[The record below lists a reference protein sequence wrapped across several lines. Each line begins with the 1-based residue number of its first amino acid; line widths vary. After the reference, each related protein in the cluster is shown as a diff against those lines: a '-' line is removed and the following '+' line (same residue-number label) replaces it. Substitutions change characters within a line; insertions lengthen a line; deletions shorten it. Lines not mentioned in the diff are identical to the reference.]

1 MSTSSRLRRFE
12 EVLDRS
18 GGAEMLNGAISSSGP
33 HRQLTPRTVMLG
45 ILLSIAT
52 SKVAHLSAAYRCLCD
67 LSVVD
72 QVRLGVARHSREG
85 LKTAS
90 YRQFE
95 HSFSALM
102 KPIDPSPVPSFRGVA
117 PLERSGHLARRRAGI
132 ETATKEAML
141 IELIDALLEA
151 SVPEAKRGRR
161 CLAVDW
167 TDHESWARPK
177 DKLSQEISADP
188 DAAWGHAKRNAPGA
202 KDVLF
207 WGYYAQVA
215 VLAPEEGEKADP
227 ELICRVV
234 VKSASIEPAD
244 EMAGLLERMAS
255 SGARPSVVL
264 ADCGYSFKTGFSR
277 RLRSIGAEPV
287 MDLHPFDR
295 GPKGTFE
302 GAVCA
307 NGSLYCPCVPERLLS
322 LGPLERGAPAEV
334 VATHDRSCGE
344 LERYRFAPLARADE
358 EGYERVMCPAAAGKL
373 RCGLVETSLN
383 LSFAHPSVT
392 EPPGLA
398 PRCCRQRSITVPPNV
413 NDKTRQK
420 HPYPSPVHRRSY
432 ARRTAAERAYARL
445 ADPAGEGVRRGWCR
459 LFGTA
464 KNTLMYSLAAV
475 AHNLRILESR
485 ERQDQVEARRATQ
498 AASGS
503 RRGRRRHHEQ
513 PPSAP
518 PPDDGPTV
526 PG

>member
-1 MSTSSRLRRFE
+1 M
-12 EVLDRS
+12 LDRS
-18 GGAEMLNGAISSSGP
+18 GVTEMLEEAVSSSGP
-33 HRQLTPRTVMLG
+33 PRQLTFRTVLLG
-45 ILLSIAT
+45 ILLSISN

-67 LSVVD
+67 LSVID
-72 QVRLGVARHSREG
+72 QVRLGVARPGREG

-90 YRQFE
+90 YRMFE
-95 HSFSALM
+95 HSFNAMM

-117 PLERSGHLARRRAGI
+117 PLKRPGHLAKKRAGI
-132 ETATKEAML
+132 ETTAKETML
-141 IELIDALLEA
+141 VGLIDALLEA
-151 SVPEAKRGRR
+151 SVPKAKGEHR

-177 DKLSQEISADP
+177 DKLSEEVSADP

-202 KDVLF
+202 KDALF

-215 VLAPEEGEKADP
+215 VVACEEGAEKPDP
-227 ELICRVV
+227 ELIYRVV

-244 EMAGLLERMAS
+244 EMAGALERMAA
-255 SGARPSVVL
+255 SGKGPSDVL

-277 RLRSIGAEPV
+277 RLRNIGAEPV

-307 NGSLYCPCVPERLLS
+307 NGSLYCPCVPERLLT
-322 LGPLERGAPAEV
+322 LGPLVRGAPEKA
-334 VATHDRSCGE
+334 VAAHDRACAE
-344 LERYRFAPLARADE
+344 LEHYRFAPLARPDK

-373 RCGLVETSLN
+373 RCPLVEASLN
-383 LSFAHPSVT
+383 LSFSHPSVT
-392 EPPGLA
+392 QAPSSP
-398 PRCCRQRSITVPPNV
+398 PRCCRQRSITVAPQV

-475 AHNLRILESR
+475 VHNLRLLESR
-485 ERQDQVEARRATQ
+485 ERQDQLEARRASQ
-498 AASGS
+498 AVSGP
-503 RRGRRRHHEQ
+503 GRKRPRRHEQQ
-513 PPSAP
+513 PPVP
-518 PPDDGPTV
+518 PPTDDGPSV

>member
-1 MSTSSRLRRFE
+1 
-12 EVLDRS
+12 VLDRS
-18 GGAEMLNGAISSSGP
+18 GVTEMLEEAVSSSGP
-33 HRQLTPRTVMLG
+33 ARQLTFRTVLLG
-45 ILLSIAT
+45 ILLSISN

-67 LSVVD
+67 LSVID
-72 QVRLGVARHSREG
+72 QVRLGVARPGRDG

-90 YRQFE
+90 YRMFE
-95 HSFSALM
+95 HSFNAMM

-117 PLERSGHLARRRAGI
+117 PLKRPGHLAKKRAGI
-132 ETATKEAML
+132 ETTTKETML
-141 IELIDALLEA
+141 VGLIDALLEA
-151 SVPEAKRGRR
+151 SVPKAKGEHR

-177 DKLSQEISADP
+177 DKLSEEVSADP

-202 KDVLF
+202 KDALF

-215 VLAPEEGEKADP
+215 VVACEEGAEKPDP
-227 ELICRVV
+227 ELIYRVV

-244 EMAGLLERMAS
+244 EMAGALERMAA
-255 SGARPSVVL
+255 SGKGPSDVL

-277 RLRSIGAEPV
+277 RLRNIGAEPV

-307 NGSLYCPCVPERLLS
+307 NGSLYCPCVPERLLA
-322 LGPLERGAPAEV
+322 LGPLVRGAPEKA
-334 VATHDRSCGE
+334 VAAHDRSCAE
-344 LERYRFAPLARADE
+344 LEHYRFAPLARPDK

-373 RCGLVETSLN
+373 RCPLVEASLN
-383 LSFAHPSVT
+383 LSFSHPSVT
-392 EPPGLA
+392 QAPSSP
-398 PRCCRQRSITVPPNV
+398 PRCCRQRSITVAPQV

-420 HPYPSPVHRRSY
+420 HPYPSPIHRRSY

-475 AHNLRILESR
+475 VHNLRLLESR
-485 ERQDQVEARRATQ
+485 ERQDQLEARRASQ
-498 AASGS
+498 AASGP
-503 RRGRRRHHEQ
+503 GRKRPRRHEQQ
-513 PPSAP
+513 PPVP
-518 PPDDGPTV
+518 PPTDDGPSV

>member
-1 MSTSSRLRRFE
+1 MLE
-12 EVLDRS
+12 EAV
-18 GGAEMLNGAISSSGP
+18 SSSGP
-33 HRQLTPRTVMLG
+33 PRQLTFRTVLLG
-45 ILLSIAT
+45 ILLSISN

-67 LSVVD
+67 LSVID
-72 QVRLGVARHSREG
+72 QVRLGVARPGREG

-90 YRQFE
+90 YRMFE
-95 HSFSALM
+95 HSFNAMM

-117 PLERSGHLARRRAGI
+117 PLKRPGHLAKKRAGI
-132 ETATKEAML
+132 ETTTKETML
-141 IELIDALLEA
+141 VGLIDALLEA
-151 SVPEAKRGRR
+151 SVPKAKGEHR

-177 DKLSQEISADP
+177 DKLSEEVSADP

-202 KDVLF
+202 KDALF

-215 VLAPEEGEKADP
+215 VVACEEGAEKPDP
-227 ELICRVV
+227 ELIYRVV

-244 EMAGLLERMAS
+244 EMAGALERMAA
-255 SGARPSVVL
+255 SGKGPSDVL

-277 RLRSIGAEPV
+277 RLRNIGAEPV

-307 NGSLYCPCVPERLLS
+307 NGSLYCPCVPERLLT
-322 LGPLERGAPAEV
+322 LGPLVRGAPEKA
-334 VATHDRSCGE
+334 VAAHDRACAE
-344 LERYRFAPLARADE
+344 LEHYRFAPLARPDK

-373 RCGLVETSLN
+373 RCPLVEASLN
-383 LSFAHPSVT
+383 LSFSHPSVT
-392 EPPGLA
+392 QAPSSP
-398 PRCCRQRSITVPPNV
+398 PRCCRQRSITVAPQV

-420 HPYPSPVHRRSY
+420 HPYPSPIHRRSY

-475 AHNLRILESR
+475 VHNLRLLESR
-485 ERQDQVEARRATQ
+485 ERQDQLEARRASQ
-498 AASGS
+498 AVSGP
-503 RRGRRRHHEQ
+503 GRKRPRRHEQQ
-513 PPSAP
+513 PPVP
-518 PPDDGPTV
+518 PPTDDGPSV

>member
-1 MSTSSRLRRFE
+1 MT
-12 EVLDRS
+12 EVLEE
-18 GGAEMLNGAISSSGP
+18 AVSSSGP
-33 HRQLTPRTVMLG
+33 ARQLTFRTVLLG
-45 ILLSIAT
+45 ILLSISN

-67 LSVVD
+67 LSVID
-72 QVRLGVARHSREG
+72 QVRLGVARPGHDG

-90 YRQFE
+90 YRMFE
-95 HSFSALM
+95 HSFNAMM

-117 PLERSGHLARRRAGI
+117 PLKRPGHLARRRAGI
-132 ETATKEAML
+132 EAPAKETML
-141 IELIDALLEA
+141 VGLIDALLEA
-151 SVPEAKRGRR
+151 SVPKAKREHR

-177 DKLSQEISADP
+177 DKLSEEISADP

-202 KDVLF
+202 KDALF

-215 VLAPEEGEKADP
+215 VVACEEGAENPDP
-227 ELICRVV
+227 ELIYRVV

-244 EMAGLLERMAS
+244 EMAGPLERMAA
-255 SGARPSVVL
+255 SGKGPSDVL

-277 RLRSIGAEPV
+277 RLRNIGAEPV

-307 NGSLYCPCVPERLLS
+307 NGSLYCPCVPERLLA
-322 LGPLERGAPAEV
+322 LGPLVRGAPEKAM
-334 VATHDRSCGE
+334 AAHDRSCAE
-344 LERYRFAPLARADE
+344 LEHYRLAPLARPDK

-373 RCGLVETSLN
+373 RCPLVEASLN
-383 LSFAHPSVT
+383 LSFSHPSVT
-392 EPPGLA
+392 EAPSSP
-398 PRCCRQRSITVPPNV
+398 PRCCRQRSITVAPQV

-445 ADPAGEGVRRGWCR
+445 ADPAGEGLRRGWCR

-475 AHNLRILESR
+475 VHNLRLLSR
-485 ERQDQVEARRATQ
+485 VNARTRSRRAGQ
-498 AASGS
+498 A
-503 RRGRRRHHEQ
+503 RQLPEQ
-513 PPSAP
+513 EESD
-518 PPDDGPTV
+518 PDATSNNRPCHPRPTTV
-526 PG
+526 RACLARVLL

>member
-1 MSTSSRLRRFE
+1 M
-12 EVLDRS
+12 LDRS
-18 GGAEMLNGAISSSGP
+18 GVTEMLEEAVSSSGP
-33 HRQLTPRTVMLG
+33 PRQLTFRTVLLG
-45 ILLSIAT
+45 ILLSISN

-67 LSVVD
+67 LSVID
-72 QVRLGVARHSREG
+72 QVRLGVARPGREG

-90 YRQFE
+90 YRMFE
-95 HSFSALM
+95 HSFNAMM

-117 PLERSGHLARRRAGI
+117 PLKRPGHLAKKRAGI
-132 ETATKEAML
+132 ETTAKETML
-141 IELIDALLEA
+141 VGLIDALLEA
-151 SVPEAKRGRR
+151 SVPKAKREHR

-177 DKLSQEISADP
+177 DKLSEEISADP

-202 KDVLF
+202 KDALF

-215 VLAPEEGEKADP
+215 VVACEEGAEKPDP
-227 ELICRVV
+227 ELIYRVV

-244 EMAGLLERMAS
+244 EMAGALERMAA
-255 SGARPSVVL
+255 SGKGPSDVL

-277 RLRSIGAEPV
+277 RLRNIGAEPV

-307 NGSLYCPCVPERLLS
+307 NGSLYCPCVPERLLA
-322 LGPLERGAPAEV
+322 LGPLVRGAPEKA
-334 VATHDRSCGE
+334 VAAHDRSCAE
-344 LERYRFAPLARADE
+344 LEHYRFAPLARPDK

-373 RCGLVETSLN
+373 RCPLVGASLN
-383 LSFAHPSVT
+383 LSFSHPSVT
-392 EPPGLA
+392 QAPSSP
-398 PRCCRQRSITVPPNV
+398 PRCCRQRSITVAPQV

-420 HPYPSPVHRRSY
+420 HPYPSPIHRRSY

-475 AHNLRILESR
+475 VHNLRLLESR
-485 ERQDQVEARRATQ
+485 ERQDQLEARRASQ
-498 AASGS
+498 AVSGP
-503 RRGRRRHHEQ
+503 GRKRPRRHEQQ
-513 PPSAP
+513 PPVP
-518 PPDDGPTV
+518 PPTDDGPSV

>member
-1 MSTSSRLRRFE
+1 
-12 EVLDRS
+12 VLDRS
-18 GGAEMLNGAISSSGP
+18 GVTEMLEEAVSSSGP
-33 HRQLTPRTVMLG
+33 PRQLTFRTVLLG
-45 ILLSIAT
+45 ILLSISN

-67 LSVVD
+67 LSVID
-72 QVRLGVARHSREG
+72 QVRLGVARPGREG

-90 YRQFE
+90 YRMFE
-95 HSFSALM
+95 HSFNAMM

-117 PLERSGHLARRRAGI
+117 PLKRPGHLAKKRAGI
-132 ETATKEAML
+132 ETTTKETML
-141 IELIDALLEA
+141 VGLIDALLEA
-151 SVPEAKRGRR
+151 SVPKAKREHR

-177 DKLSQEISADP
+177 DKLSEEVSADP

-202 KDVLF
+202 KDALF

-215 VLAPEEGEKADP
+215 VVACEEGAEKPDP
-227 ELICRVV
+227 ELIYRVV

-244 EMAGLLERMAS
+244 EMAGALERMAA
-255 SGARPSVVL
+255 SGKGPSDVL

-277 RLRSIGAEPV
+277 RLRNIGAEPV

-307 NGSLYCPCVPERLLS
+307 NGSLYCPCVPERLLT
-322 LGPLERGAPAEV
+322 LGPLVRGAPEKA
-334 VATHDRSCGE
+334 VAAHDRACAE
-344 LERYRFAPLARADE
+344 LEHYRFAPLARPDK

-373 RCGLVETSLN
+373 RCPLVEASLN
-383 LSFAHPSVT
+383 LSFSHPSVT
-392 EPPGLA
+392 QAPSSP
-398 PRCCRQRSITVPPNV
+398 PRCCRQRSITVAPQV

-475 AHNLRILESR
+475 VHNLRLLESR
-485 ERQDQVEARRATQ
+485 ERQDQLEARRASQ
-498 AASGS
+498 AVSGP
-503 RRGRRRHHEQ
+503 GRKRPRRHEQQ
-513 PPSAP
+513 PPVP
-518 PPDDGPTV
+518 PPTDDGPSV

>member
-1 MSTSSRLRRFE
+1 
-12 EVLDRS
+12 VLDRS
-18 GGAEMLNGAISSSGP
+18 GVTEMLEEAVSSSGP
-33 HRQLTPRTVMLG
+33 PRQLTFRTVLLG
-45 ILLSIAT
+45 ILLSISN

-67 LSVVD
+67 LSVID
-72 QVRLGVARHSREG
+72 QVRLGVARPGREG

-90 YRQFE
+90 YRMFE
-95 HSFSALM
+95 HSFNAMM

-117 PLERSGHLARRRAGI
+117 PLKRPGHLAKKRAGI
-132 ETATKEAML
+132 ETTTKETML
-141 IELIDALLEA
+141 VGLIDALLEA
-151 SVPEAKRGRR
+151 SVPKAKGEHR

-177 DKLSQEISADP
+177 DKLSEEVSADP

-202 KDVLF
+202 KDALF

-215 VLAPEEGEKADP
+215 VVACEEGAEKPDP
-227 ELICRVV
+227 ELIYRVV

-244 EMAGLLERMAS
+244 EMAGALERMAA
-255 SGARPSVVL
+255 SGKGPSDVL

-277 RLRSIGAEPV
+277 RLRNIGAEPV

-307 NGSLYCPCVPERLLS
+307 NGSLYCPCVPERLLT
-322 LGPLERGAPAEV
+322 LGPLVRGAPEKA
-334 VATHDRSCGE
+334 VAAHDRACAE
-344 LERYRFAPLARADE
+344 LEHYRFAPLARPDK

-373 RCGLVETSLN
+373 RCPLVEASLN
-383 LSFAHPSVT
+383 LSFSHPSVT
-392 EPPGLA
+392 QAPSSP
-398 PRCCRQRSITVPPNV
+398 PRCCRQRSITVAPQV

-420 HPYPSPVHRRSY
+420 HPYPSPIHRRSY

-475 AHNLRILESR
+475 VHNLRLLESR
-485 ERQDQVEARRATQ
+485 GRQDQLEARRASQ
-498 AASGS
+498 AVSGP
-503 RRGRRRHHEQ
+503 GRKRPRRHEQQ
-513 PPSAP
+513 PPVP
-518 PPDDGPTV
+518 PPTDDGPSV

>member
-1 MSTSSRLRRFE
+1 
-12 EVLDRS
+12 
-18 GGAEMLNGAISSSGP
+18 MLNGAISSPGP
-33 HRQLTPRTVMLG
+33 RRQLTPRTVMLG
-45 ILLSIAT
+45 ILLSISS

-67 LSVVD
+67 LSIVD
-72 QVRLGVARHSREG
+72 QVRLGVARHSRNG

-95 HSFSALM
+95 HSFTVM
-102 KPIDPSPVPSFRGVA
+102 MRPIDPSPVPSFRGVA
-117 PLERSGHLARRRAGI
+117 PPKRSGHLARRRAGI
-132 ETATKEAML
+132 ETASKEAML
-141 IELIDALLEA
+141 TGLIDALLEA
-151 SVPEAKRGRR
+151 SVPAAEEGHR

-202 KDVLF
+202 KDALF

-215 VLAPEEGEKADP
+215 VIAPKEGGTPGP

-244 EMAGLLERMAS
+244 EMAGLLERMAA
-255 SGARPSVVL
+255 SGTGPSDVL
-264 ADCGYSFKTGFSR
+264 ADCGYSFKVGFAR
-277 RLRSIGAEPV
+277 RLRNIGADPV

-302 GAVCA
+302 GTLCA

-322 LGPLERGAPAEV
+322 LGPLVRGSPEEV
-334 VATHDRSCGE
+334 VASHDRSCAE
-344 LERYRFAPLARADE
+344 LERYRFAPLARADA
-358 EGYERVMCPAAAGKL
+358 EGYERVMCPASAGKL
-373 RCGLVETSLN
+373 RCPLVEASLN

-392 EPPGLA
+392 EPPHSP
-398 PRCCRQRSITVPPNV
+398 PRCCRQRSITVAPNV

-420 HPYPSPVHRRSY
+420 HPYPSPAHRRSY

-464 KNTLMYSLAAV
+464 KNALMYSLAAV
-475 AHNLRILESR
+475 AHNLRVLESR
-485 ERQDQVEARRATQ
+485 ERRDHAETRRATQ
-498 AASGS
+498 AGSGP
-503 RRGRRRHHEQ
+503 RRKRPRRHDQQ
-513 PPSAP
+513 PPAP
-518 PPDDGPTV
+518 PPTDDGPSV

>member
-1 MSTSSRLRRFE
+1 M
-12 EVLDRS
+12 LDRS
-18 GGAEMLNGAISSSGP
+18 GVTEMLEEAVSSSGP
-33 HRQLTPRTVMLG
+33 PRQLTFRTVLLG
-45 ILLSIAT
+45 ILLSISN

-67 LSVVD
+67 LSVID
-72 QVRLGVARHSREG
+72 QVRLGVARPGRDG

-90 YRQFE
+90 YRMFE
-95 HSFSALM
+95 HSFNAMM

-117 PLERSGHLARRRAGI
+117 PLKRPGHLAKKRAGI
-132 ETATKEAML
+132 ETTAKETML
-141 IELIDALLEA
+141 VGLIDALLEA
-151 SVPEAKRGRR
+151 SVPKAKREHR

-177 DKLSQEISADP
+177 DKLSEEISADP

-202 KDVLF
+202 KDALF

-215 VLAPEEGEKADP
+215 VVACEEGAEKPDP
-227 ELICRVV
+227 ELIYRVV

-244 EMAGLLERMAS
+244 EMAGALERMAA
-255 SGARPSVVL
+255 SGKGPSDVL

-277 RLRSIGAEPV
+277 RLRNIGAEPV

-307 NGSLYCPCVPERLLS
+307 NGSLYCPCVPERLLT
-322 LGPLERGAPAEV
+322 LGPLVRGAPEKA
-334 VATHDRSCGE
+334 VAAHDRACAE
-344 LERYRFAPLARADE
+344 LEHYRFAPLARPDK

-373 RCGLVETSLN
+373 RCPLVEASLN
-383 LSFAHPSVT
+383 LSFSHPSVT
-392 EPPGLA
+392 QAPSSP
-398 PRCCRQRSITVPPNV
+398 PRCCRQRSITVAPQV

-420 HPYPSPVHRRSY
+420 HPYPSPIHRRSY

-475 AHNLRILESR
+475 VHNLRLLESR
-485 ERQDQVEARRATQ
+485 ERQDQLEARRASQ
-498 AASGS
+498 AASGP
-503 RRGRRRHHEQ
+503 GRKRPRRHEQQ
-513 PPSAP
+513 PPVP
-518 PPDDGPTV
+518 PPTDDGPSV